1 MNNMK
6 FILKKLKKD
15 VIKELYEEYHD
26 NLKCEEGEFKEMI
39 DISVNNYFHKNE
51 ITFEKELNIKR
62 GSNYRDRELYSYD
75 ETNCIARIWNDGHG
89 NGGQCSRKH
98 HTNDKFCKKHQKLFD
113 EGNLWLGIITD
124 PRPENPIYYK
134 SGKVKKWKS

>member
-15 VIKELYEEYHD
+15 IIKELYEEYHD
-26 NLKCEEGEFKEMI
+26 DLSCGEEKFKGII
-39 DISVNNYFHKNE
+39 DSSVNNYFHKND
-51 ITFEKELNIKR
+51 ITFETELKEK
-62 GSNYRDRELYSYD
+62 GSNYRDRELYTYD

-98 HTNDKFCKKHQKLFD
+98 HTGDKFCKKHQKLFD

-124 PRPENPIYYK
+124 PRPENPVYYK